1 MRMSISSTLKNA
13 SIGTTASILFY
24 LVAGVVLLVVLP
36 FVYFPPH
43 IGLTGVMSMVAAYGL
58 FRKKAWA
65 PWITV
70 ALFLVS
76 ITMLA
81 FTLFYSMFVNWLA
94 SVGLVVYLALNFY
107 FMYYTL
113 SRGTP

>member
-1 MRMSISSTLKNA
+1 MSISSTLKNLTVGA
-13 SIGTTASILFY
+13 TASVLFY
-24 LVAGVVLLVVLP
+24 LVAGVMLLAVLP
-36 FVYFPPH
+36 FLYFPPH
-43 IGLTGVMSMVAAYGL
+43 IALAAAMSIVAAYGL

-76 ITMLA
+76 LTMLA

-94 SVGLVVYLALNFY
+94 SAGLAVYLVLNFY

>member
-1 MRMSISSTLKNA
+1 MSISSTLKNA
-13 SIGTTASILFY
+13 SIGATASVIFY
-24 LVAGVVLLVVLP
+24 LAAGVVLLAVLP
-36 FVYFPPH
+36 FLYFPPH
-43 IGLTGVMSMVAAYGL
+43 IALTGMMSVVAGYGL

-70 ALFLVS
+70 ALFLIS
-76 ITMLA
+76 LTMLA

-94 SVGLVVYLALNFY
+94 IVGLVVYLGFNFY